1 MSVQY
6 QNRHLSHAPRT
17 LAELRKMLEKVDSC
31 IEMSSGHTLELSTKK
46 TDVNFSAG
54 NFGHRV
60 QAYWTGK
67 PRDNATNHE
76 GIHRRSSFNIPKCSK
91 NEWNSLSEERS
102 EFAPSDKVPWYYPSK
117 NWTEEA
123 STAQIHQ
130 GITHSHELGQFGTI

>member
-1 MSVQY
+1 MSVHVSKSTSLACPS
-6 QNRHLSHAPRT
+6 NAGRT
-17 LAELRKMLEKVDSC
+17 QKMPEKVDSC
-31 IEMSSGHTLELSTKK
+31 IEMSSVHTLELSTKK

-76 GIHRRSSFNIPKCSK
+76 GNHRRSSLNTPKCSMD
-91 NEWNSLSEERS
+91 EWNSLSEERS
-102 EFAPSDKVPWYYPSK
+102 KFAPSDNVPWYYPSK
-117 NWTEEA
+117 NRTEEA

-130 GITHSHELGQFGTI
+130 GITHSHELGQFGAI